1 MSAADANEVM
11 SCMEVWG
18 GNQPV
23 DSGVVMPGLDAWVYS
38 KPFGESSAGGD
49 VYYVSSCATGR
60 ITRLL
65 VADVSG
71 HGGAVAELAVDLRRL
86 MRKYVNHIEQTRF
99 VNSMNEQFTE
109 LSAAGVF
116 ATAIVTTFF
125 APTRQLSLC
134 NAGHP
139 PPLWYRASTKQWC
152 FLSDTAEGG
161 CASNIPLGIL
171 DMTDYQQFDVR
182 LGVGDLV
189 LAYTDSLIESR
200 DSDGEMFGAQGL
212 LQLVEGVDCAEC
224 ATFVPRLL
232 EEIGRRADGNL
243 HGDDVT
249 VMLFRPN
256 GLGQRVAFKDKMLA
270 PLRVMKG
277 MAKSIRKADWPAPWP
292 ELSVANLG
300 GALFDFLGRIGR
312 KKMEP

>member
-1 MSAADANEVM
+1 MSAAEPEVM

-23 DSGVVMPGLDAWVYS
+23 DSGVVMAGLDAWVYS
-38 KPFGESSAGGD
+38 RPFGESSAGGD

-71 HGGAVAELAVDLRRL
+71 HGGAVAELAVELRRL

-99 VNSMNEQFTE
+99 VKSMNEQFTE

-152 FLSDTAEGG
+152 FLSDSGG
-161 CASNIPLGIL
+161 ESCATNIPLGIL
-171 DMTDYQQFDVR
+171 DITDYQQFDAR
-182 LGVGDLV
+182 LDIGDLV

-200 DSDGEMFGAQGL
+200 DSDGEMFGAEGL
-212 LQLVEGVDCAEC
+212 LNLVRGVDCAEC
-224 ATFVPRLL
+224 ATFVPRVL
-232 EEIGRRADGNL
+232 EEIARRFEGNL

-256 GLGQRVAFKDKMLA
+256 GRGERVALKDKVLA

-277 MAKSIRKADWPAPWP
+277 VAESLVKAERATPWP
-292 ELSVANLG
+292 EISLANLG
-300 GALFDFLGRIGR
+300 GAIAGFLNKLGRR
-312 KKMEP
+312 RMEP